1 MMNMNEKS
9 KSLEARFDP
18 PSFGLVYKI
27 LGKQKIVNKLP
38 GKFKIYQK
46 CSDPELAP
54 AFPYRQVQLKQE
66 VDPRQSFDI
75 LPELGRG
82 TFGTVFLC
90 RDKASGLELAAK
102 IVPCKKK
109 KERTDALR
117 EIDIMSCLH
126 HPRLIQLY
134 DAFDYENKVYVI
146 LELVQGGELFER
158 VIDDDFVLTEKACA
172 VFMKQICEGMEYIH
186 SRSIIHLDMK
196 PENILCLTKTGN
208 RIKIIDFG
216 FARRYDK
223 NKKLQ
228 VMFGT
233 PEFTAPE
240 VLNYDEIYFYTD
252 MWSLGVICYVL
263 RSFHQ
268 TGHSHFKIA
277 VDSLS
282 GLSPFVGGND
292 LATMNNVNS
301 GKFSFKYSSFEA
313 VSEDAKDFVR
323 KLLVRDG
330 TQRLTARQALQHK
343 WLAET
348 TTAQSTTELSITKT
362 KLKRYVIKKR
372 WTKAVNT
379 IIALRRMG
387 ARIDFDLV

>member
-1 MMNMNEKS
+1 MIKVDENYP
-9 KSLEARFDP
+9 AQD
-18 PSFGLVYKI
+18 
-27 LGKQKIVNKLP
+27 
-38 GKFKIYQK
+38 
-46 CSDPELAP
+46 LAP
-54 AFPYRQVQLKQE
+54 AFPYRQVELKE
-66 VDPRQSFDI
+66 DVDPRQHFDI

-90 RDKASGLELAAK
+90 REKSTGLELAAK
-102 IVPCKKK
+102 IVSCRKK
-109 KERTDALR
+109 KERIDAVR

-134 DAFDYENKVYVI
+134 DAFDFENKVYVI

-172 VFMKQICEGMEYIH
+172 VFMRQICEGMEYIH

-216 FARRYDK
+216 FARRYDPD
-223 NKKLQ
+223 KKLQ
-228 VMFGT
+228 VLFGT

-240 VLNYDEIYFYTD
+240 VINYDEISFYTD

-263 RSFHQ
+263 
-268 TGHSHFKIA
+268 
-277 VDSLS
+277 LS
-282 GLSPFVGGND
+282 GLSPFIGDND
-292 LATMNNVNS
+292 MATMNNVMQGNY
-301 GKFSFKYSSFEA
+301 SFNYSSFDV
-313 VSEDAKDFVR
+313 VSEDAMDFVR
-323 KLLVRDG
+323 KLLVREG
-330 TQRLTARQALQHK
+330 KKRLSAQQALKHK

-348 TTAQSTTELSITKT
+348 AQNTTELSITKT

-372 WTKAVNT
+372 WIKAVNT

-387 ARIDFDLV
+387 ARIDFDLI

>member
-1 MMNMNEKS
+1 MFKVDENYPTQE
-9 KSLEARFDP
+9 LE
-18 PSFGLVYKI
+18 
-27 LGKQKIVNKLP
+27 
-38 GKFKIYQK
+38 
-46 CSDPELAP
+46 P
-54 AFPYRQVQLKQE
+54 AFPYRQVQLKE
-66 VDPRQSFDI
+66 HVDPRQTFDI

-90 RDKASGLELAAK
+90 REKASGLELAAK
-102 IVPCKKK
+102 IVSCNKK
-109 KERTDALR
+109 KERTDAIR

-126 HPRLIQLY
+126 HPRLIQLF

-172 VFMKQICEGMEYIH
+172 VFMRQICEGMEYIH

-216 FARRYDK
+216 FARRYDP
-223 NKKLQ
+223 NKKLH

-233 PEFTAPE
+233 AEFTAPE

-263 RSFHQ
+263 
-268 TGHSHFKIA
+268 
-277 VDSLS
+277 LS
-282 GLSPFVGGND
+282 GLSPFVGDND
-292 LATMNNVNS
+292 MATLNNVVTGS
-301 GKFSFKYSSFEA
+301 YSFKYSSFDA
-313 VSEDAKDFVR
+313 VSEDAMDFVR
-323 KLLVRDG
+323 QLLVRDG
-330 TQRLTARQALQHK
+330 SKRLTAKQALCHK

-348 TTAQSTTELSITKT
+348 APQNTTELSITKT

-372 WTKAVNT
+372 WIKAVNT

-387 ARIDFDLV
+387 ARIDFDLI

>member
-1 MMNMNEKS
+1 MIKVDENYP
-9 KSLEARFDP
+9 AQD
-18 PSFGLVYKI
+18 
-27 LGKQKIVNKLP
+27 
-38 GKFKIYQK
+38 
-46 CSDPELAP
+46 LAP
-54 AFPYRQVQLKQE
+54 AFPYRQVQLQQD
-66 VDPRQSFDI
+66 VDPRQKFDI

-90 RDKASGLELAAK
+90 REKCTGLELAAK

-109 KERTDALR
+109 KERTDAVR

-172 VFMKQICEGMEYIH
+172 VFMRQICEGMEYIH

-216 FARRYDK
+216 FARRYDSK
-223 NKKLQ
+223 KKLQ

-263 RSFHQ
+263 
-268 TGHSHFKIA
+268 
-277 VDSLS
+277 LS
-282 GLSPFVGGND
+282 GLSPFVGQND
-292 LATMNNVNS
+292 MATMNNVTQ
-301 GKFSFKYSSFEA
+301 GKYSFKYNSFEA

-330 TQRLTARQALQHK
+330 TQRLTARSALEHK

-348 TTAQSTTELSITKT
+348 TVQSTAELSITKT

-372 WTKAVNT
+372 WIKAVNT

-387 ARIDFDLV
+387 ARIDFDLI

>member
-1 MMNMNEKS
+1 MIKVDENYP
-9 KSLEARFDP
+9 AQD
-18 PSFGLVYKI
+18 
-27 LGKQKIVNKLP
+27 
-38 GKFKIYQK
+38 
-46 CSDPELAP
+46 LAP
-54 AFPYRQVQLKQE
+54 AFPFRQVQLKQD
-66 VDPRQSFDI
+66 VDPRQQFDI

-90 RDKASGLELAAK
+90 RERGTDLELAAK

-109 KERTDALR
+109 KERADAIR

-172 VFMKQICEGMEYIH
+172 VFMRQICEGMEYIH
-186 SRSIIHLDMK
+186 SRNIIHLDMK

-216 FARRYDK
+216 FARRYDPD
-223 NKKLQ
+223 KKLQ

-233 PEFTAPE
+233 TEFTAPE

-263 RSFHQ
+263 
-268 TGHSHFKIA
+268 
-277 VDSLS
+277 LS
-282 GLSPFVGGND
+282 GLSPFVGDND
-292 LATMNNVNS
+292 MATMNNVLQ
-301 GKFSFKYSSFEA
+301 GQYSFKYSSFDA

-330 TQRLTARQALQHK
+330 SKRLTAKQALKHR
-343 WLAET
+343 WLTA
-348 TTAQSTTELSITKT
+348 TAQNTTELSITKT

-372 WTKAVNT
+372 WIKAVNT

-387 ARIDFDLV
+387 ARIDFDLI

>member
-1 MMNMNEKS
+1 M
-9 KSLEARFDP
+9 
-18 PSFGLVYKI
+18 
-27 LGKQKIVNKLP
+27 
-38 GKFKIYQK
+38 FKVDENYPAQ
-46 CSDPELAP
+46 ELAP
-54 AFPYRQVQLKQE
+54 AFPYRQVQLKE
-66 VDPRQSFDI
+66 NVDPRQSFDI

-90 RDKASGLELAAK
+90 REKATGLELAAK
-102 IVPCKKK
+102 IVSCKKK
-109 KERTDALR
+109 KERTDAIQ

-126 HPRLIQLY
+126 HPRLIQLF

-172 VFMKQICEGMEYIH
+172 VFMRQICEGMEYIH

-216 FARRYDK
+216 FARRYDP
-223 NKKLQ
+223 NKKLH

-263 RSFHQ
+263 IC
-268 TGHSHFKIA
+268 K
-277 VDSLS
+277 
-282 GLSPFVGGND
+282 
-292 LATMNNVNS
+292 
-301 GKFSFKYSSFEA
+301 K
-313 VSEDAKDFVR
+313 
-323 KLLVRDG
+323 G
-330 TQRLTARQALQHK
+330 TC
-343 WLAET
+343 
-348 TTAQSTTELSITKT
+348 
-362 KLKRYVIKKR
+362 
-372 WTKAVNT
+372 
-379 IIALRRMG
+379 
-387 ARIDFDLV
+387 